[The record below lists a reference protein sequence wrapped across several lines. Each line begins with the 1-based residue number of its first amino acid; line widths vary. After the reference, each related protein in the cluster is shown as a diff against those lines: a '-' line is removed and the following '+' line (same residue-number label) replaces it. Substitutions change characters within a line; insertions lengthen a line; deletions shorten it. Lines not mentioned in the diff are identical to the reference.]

1 MQNDTEIFQILHELI
16 TKDFLPKLEK
26 MLIDDLEE
34 EIFFDDVFE
43 AFKNQ
48 YKNLIKQNK
57 AYKNSNKN
65 ISFETFL
72 IKTF

>member
-1 MQNDTEIFQILHELI
+1 MQNDTEISQILHELI

>member
-1 MQNDTEIFQILHELI
+1 MQNDTEISQILQELI

-26 MLIDDLEE
+26 MLFDDLEE

>member
-1 MQNDTEIFQILHELI
+1 MTNNTEISQILQELI
-16 TKDFLPKLEK
+16 LKDFLPRLEK

-43 AFKNQ
+43 DFKNQ
-48 YKNLIKQNK
+48 YKNLVKQNK
-57 AYKNSNKN
+57 SYKNSDQD

-72 IKTF
+72 IKNF